1 MKVKI
6 VDNKSDATTPITT
19 TQEISTSTNN
29 TKSLSEPNNDLAILK
44 SIKIWFVNLNLVN
57 DKINNILTEDV
68 VVNKI
73 LMQLLNLL
81 PIKHRALCIVREV
94 YLPNGAKF
102 KATSKIKNRLEELE
116 SAEKKYK
123 ICINKNEQHQ
133 NTSCPLSR
141 CSNIKCAALKK
152 ICFLCVIKDAKLQM
166 LLDDCKL
173 YHNLKR

>member
-116 SAEKKYK
+116 SAEKNIKSALIK
-123 ICINKNEQHQ
+123 M
-133 NTSCPLSR
+133 
-141 CSNIKCAALKK
+141 SNIKIQAALCLDVLTLNVQHKK
-152 ICFLCVIKDAKLQM
+152 KFVFSVLLKM
-166 LLDDCKL
+166 LNCKC
-173 YHNLKR
+173 YWTIVNCITT